1 MSKPLT
7 DEIKLTI
14 RDEFVHGFIDENG
27 TRKFP
32 SIDMLVSRHDV
43 ARATLYRAAT
53 KEDWQK
59 QKNQYQ
65 SELQVAQDRERMD
78 RMLDDGR
85 RLDDNAIQIAH
96 AMLSRVGRKL
106 QQAISSE
113 RDNPETEAMTPAEL
127 RELSLVAGNAQK
139 IGKLALGQA
148 QEIAKVSADVSNPE
162 AFNRIMEQLDEVAEQ
177 RASQDVGSVH

>member
-7 DEIKLTI
+7 DEIKI
-14 RDEFVHGFIDENG
+14 KIKDEFIHGFVDENG
-27 TRKFP
+27 VRKFP
-32 SIDMLVSRHDV
+32 SVDNLVSRHDV

-78 RMLDDGR
+78 RMRDDGR
-85 RLDDNAIQIAH
+85 RLDDNSIQIAH
-96 AMLSRVGRKL
+96 AMLATVGKKL
-106 QQAISSE
+106 QKAISFE
-113 RDNPETEAMTPAEL
+113 RDNPNSEAISASEL
-127 RELSLVAGNAQK
+127 RELSYVAGNAQK

-177 RASQDVGSVH
+177 RASQDVGSLH